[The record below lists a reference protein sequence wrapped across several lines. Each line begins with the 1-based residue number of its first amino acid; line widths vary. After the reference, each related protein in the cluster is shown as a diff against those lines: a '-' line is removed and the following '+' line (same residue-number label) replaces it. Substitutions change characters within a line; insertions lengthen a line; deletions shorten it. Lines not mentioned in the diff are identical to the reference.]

1 MTNEQRQKSLE
12 KKRKV
17 KCGGEYYCKYCK
29 MEEQTPCAKA
39 YNRMVYENSKR
50 TIEREKYS
58 WRNDF

>member
-12 KKRKV
+12 KKKSV
-17 KCGGEYYCKYCK
+17 QCGGEYYCKYCK
-29 MEEQTPCAKA
+29 FEEKTPCAKA